1 MHSCAHWF
9 TGKYA
14 ARVTDNNSSEDIY
27 GGHEIRKGAM
37 KSNYRYV
44 HTEKVAWMANINDM
58 WLKSSYGGGG
68 RGKP

>member
-1 MHSCAHWF
+1 MQPELQIIIV
-9 TGKYA
+9 
-14 ARVTDNNSSEDIY
+14 ARIFME
-27 GGHEIRKGAM
+27 AM

-44 HTEKVAWMANINDM
+44 HTEKVIWMANINDM